1 MVGVT
6 STMDLQPGSIM
17 LVDHNIHTVE
27 AGKCYDTIIAAVCA
41 KFGEFSNCRL
51 SRCVVEL

>member
-6 STMDLQPGSIM
+6 STMDLQPGSTM

-27 AGKCYDTIIAAVCA
+27 AGKRYDTIIAAVCA